1 MRARDNAPKEAWRC
15 PRNDNATLDGGVE
28 GLQKETKLTT
38 KSSSPHHKW
47 ERVLD
52 YFLMGRSLNRFEAET
67 RVNDHCLHSTIS
79 GLQRDSGL
87 TFDRAFEIVPCLRG
101 SAEVRVKRYWL
112 RAEPDNLARARA
124 ARGLPTIAVTVAD
137 GGHA

>member
-1 MRARDNAPKEAWRC
+1 MSKGAPKGAM
-15 PRNDNATLDGGVE
+15 PKNDNATGQGGAE
-28 GLQKETKLTT
+28 GLRNETKLST
-38 KSSSPHHKW
+38 KSSSPHRKW

-87 TFDRAFEIVPCLRG
+87 TFDRTFEIVPCLRG
-101 SAEVRVKRYWL
+101 TSEVRVKRYWL
-112 RAEPDNLARARA
+112 RHEADNLARARA
-124 ARGLPTIAVTVAD
+124 ARGLPSVAAND
-137 GGHA
+137 ANGGQP